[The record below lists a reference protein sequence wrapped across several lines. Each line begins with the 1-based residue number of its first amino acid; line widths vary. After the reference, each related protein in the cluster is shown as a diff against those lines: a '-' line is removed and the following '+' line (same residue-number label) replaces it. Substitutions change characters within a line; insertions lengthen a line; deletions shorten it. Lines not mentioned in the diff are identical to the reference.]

1 MRRFTL
7 LFKLFILI
15 GLTIMSLESI
25 AISDLLPPLKPKYRD
40 TIDFY
45 GNTVIALAIFLLILD
60 FIQVGLVKLYKKRNH
75 IKHDD
80 NFVIGV
86 SHIYNILMVGGLFI
100 GLLSLFKVEVKELFT
115 SISIVFAGL
124 AILTKDYVANMLS
137 GMIITFSGH
146 LRIGDQVMIG
156 KHKGKIMDLT
166 LQNIHLR
173 NEDDDYVYIPCN
185 TVFFTDVIN
194 YTKMTIKRTSIE
206 FEVNAKNL
214 ESVEHLEKTLIE
226 TLEPFHD
233 KIDPESYY
241 LRVAEILKDRV
252 LLKFQYILKDPN
264 RDLERIIRRKTVRRV
279 VQIVAQKEKEKKSTE

>member
-1 MRRFTL
+1 
-7 LFKLFILI
+7 
-15 GLTIMSLESI
+15 MSLENVGF
-25 AISDLLPPLKPKYRD
+25 SDLLPPMKPKYREA
-40 TIDFY
+40 IDYY
-45 GNTVIALAIFLLILD
+45 GNTVIGLTIFLLILD
-60 FIQVGLVKLYKKRNH
+60 FVQVFLVKLYKRRKGIR
-75 IKHDD
+75 HDD

-86 SHIYNILMVGGLFI
+86 SHIYNILMVVGLFV
-100 GLLSLFKVEVKELFT
+100 GLLSLFKVQVKELFT

-156 KHKGKIMDLT
+156 NHRGKIMDIT

-194 YTKMTIKRTSIE
+194 YTKMVIKRTSIE
-206 FEVNAKNL
+206 FEVNTKNFDTVEQL
-214 ESVEHLEKTLIE
+214 EQSLIE

-233 KIDPESYY
+233 KIDPDSYY
-241 LRVAEILKDRV
+241 LRVAEILKDR
-252 LLKFQYILKDPN
+252 LQLKFQFILKEPN
-264 RDLERIIRRKTVRRV
+264 RDLERLIRRKIVRRLA
-279 VQIVAQKEKEKKSTE
+279 QIVAEKEKLREGY